1 MFGVQEKITE
11 KEENDLCRP
20 SGQEGGL
27 AALFKLLWDLNQ
39 SAAHIYCGWGPQ
51 EYGI

>member
-1 MFGVQEKITE
+1 MKRMFGVQEKITE
-11 KEENDLCRP
+11 KEENDLCRH

-27 AALFKLLWDLNQ
+27 PALFKLLWDLNQ

-51 EYGI
+51 